1 MFWCWCSITN
11 SVIVDPT
18 VVEPEDN
25 PPIKNK
31 CGRRKKVDS
40 PVITQGNSNDSE
52 VEDRYPN
59 KYRNFKCV
67 LYTVILLIFIS
78 FTILEKP
85 LLY

>member
-40 PVITQGNSNDSE
+40 PVITQGNSN
-52 VEDRYPN
+52 
-59 KYRNFKCV
+59 
-67 LYTVILLIFIS
+67 
-78 FTILEKP
+78 
-85 LLY
+85 